1 MRCRRVA
8 IDLFAGA
15 GGLSKGLELAG
26 FSVKLAVDLDESSA
40 VTYQYNHPKTK
51 FIKSDIENIPSRKL
65 LKEIGL
71 NCGELDLLAGGPPC
85 QGFSLSNTKTRDI
98 SNPNNHLVFEFI
110 KKSLEIKP
118 KWILIENVA
127 GLSSFEN
134 GSIRDKVIQLFAEI
148 GYSVKCAV
156 LNAINFGVPQNRKR
170 VFFIGNRAGA
180 DLDFLDEMIEKGE
193 ENPLTIRDAI
203 GDLPVLENGSVAD
216 EMCYKRGRPNAYQ
229 KFMRINSNGTVK
241 NNRVTKNSELVI
253 ERYKF
258 IEPGENW
265 SAVLKKMPDLLLNY
279 KDIKNCHSGI
289 YRRLVW
295 NKPSAAITNFRKS
308 MMIHPDQDRG
318 LSVRE
323 AARIQS
329 FPDDYIFFGS
339 LGSQQQQVANAVPPL
354 LAEAIGKQIIKV
366 M

>member
-1 MRCRRVA
+1 MRHCPIV

-15 GGLSKGLELAG
+15 GGLSKGLEQIG
-26 FSVKLAVDLDESSA
+26 FSVKLAVDSDESSA
-40 VTYQYNHPKTK
+40 TTYKYNHPKAK
-51 FIKSDIENIPSRKL
+51 FIKKDIWDIPSKKL

-71 NCGELDLLAGGPPC
+71 NREELDLLVGGPPC
-85 QGFSLSNTKTRDI
+85 QGFSLSNTKTRDM

-110 KKSLEIKP
+110 KKSLETKP
-118 KWILIENVA
+118 KWVLMENVA

-134 GSIRDKVIQLFAEI
+134 GSVRDKIIQLFAEI

-156 LNAINFGVPQNRKR
+156 LNAASFGVPQNRKR
-170 VFFIGNRAGA
+170 VFFIGNRVGT
-180 DLDFLDEMIEKGE
+180 DLDFLDKMMEKRE
-193 ENPLTIRDAI
+193 KNPLTIKDAI
-203 GDLPVLENGSVAD
+203 GDLPIIENGNVVD
-216 EMCYKRGRPNAYQ
+216 EIQYRRGKPRAYQ
-229 KFMRINSNGTVK
+229 KLMRTNSSGTVR
-241 NNRVTKNSELVI
+241 NNRVSKNSELVI

-265 SAVLKKMPDLLLNY
+265 CAVLKKMPDLLLNY
-279 KDIKNCHSGI
+279 KDTKNCHSGI
-289 YRRLVW
+289 YRRLEW

-308 MMIHPDQDRG
+308 MMIHPDHNRG

-354 LAEAIGKQIIKV
+354 LAKAVGKQIIKV